1 MINITLPDGK
11 VLKYKSGI
19 KASEIASNIS
29 KSLSKEAMA
38 ASIDDK
44 LVDLSTEISTDSN
57 IKFITSKDKEGLAL
71 IRHDAAHLLAQSIKN
86 LFPKTQI
93 TIGPVIDHGF
103 YYDILP
109 ESPLSSIDLK
119 KIEKEMS
126 KLSSRN
132 IPITREVWNRAKAI
146 KFFKDMKEEFK
157 AEIISDLPGSGEI
170 SLYRQGDFIDLCRGP
185 HAPSTKFVKHFK
197 LMKLAGAYWRGDSNN
212 VMLQRIYGTAW
223 ATKQDL
229 DDYLY
234 MLEEAEKRDHRKIGK
249 QIDLF
254 HLQEEAP
261 GMVFWHD
268 KGWTAYRILKN
279 FIRVKIRANGYQ
291 EVNTP
296 ILVDKVLWEKSGHW
310 DKFRENM
317 FSVQDDEKIM
327 AMKPMNCPCHIEI
340 FKRDIRSYKD
350 LPIRMAEFGCC
361 HRNESSGSLHGLL
374 RVRGMTQDDAHIF
387 CTEDQITAETIAFTS
402 LLKEIYKD
410 LGFEE
415 ISIKFSDRPDVR
427 AGSDDI
433 WDKAEKSLKD
443 AIKAAGLPYE
453 LNKGEGAFYGPKLEF
468 VLTDALKREWQ
479 CGTLQVDFVLPERL
493 GAQYVSEDGS
503 KRTPVMLH
511 RAILG
516 TLERFMGILIEQYSG
531 AFPLWLAPVQAA
543 VLTLNNEV
551 DDYAIDLQNTLKSRN
566 FRSILDNS
574 NEKINY
580 KIRKHSLQKIPLL
593 LILGRDEKENS
604 TVTVRKLGSNEQFSY
619 SSIES
624 FIEYLQDK
632 EQTRSKDY

>member
-1 MINITLPDGK
+1 MIKVTLPDGK
-11 VLKYKSGI
+11 VLEYKAGI
-19 KASEIASNIS
+19 KASDIAADIS

-38 ASIDDK
+38 VSIDSK
-44 LVDLSTEISTDSN
+44 LVDLSTEISKNCT
-57 IKFITSKDKEGLAL
+57 IKFITAKDKEGLEI
-71 IRHDAAHLLAQSIKN
+71 IRHDAAHLLAQAIKN

-93 TIGPVIDHGF
+93 TIGPVIDNGF

-109 ESPLSSIDLK
+109 ESPLSSDDLK
-119 KIEKEMS
+119 KIEKEML
-126 KLSSRN
+126 KLSSGN
-132 IPITREVWNRAKAI
+132 IPITREVWDRNEAI
-146 KFFKDMKEEFK
+146 KLFKDMKEEFK
-157 AEIISDLPGSGEI
+157 AEIISDLPGTEEI

-185 HAPSTKFVKHFK
+185 HAPSTRFVKHFK
-197 LMKLAGAYWRGDSNN
+197 LMKIAGAYWRGDSNN

-229 DDYLY
+229 DDYLH

-249 QIDLF
+249 ALDLF

-268 KGWTAYRILKN
+268 KGWTVYRILQN
-279 FIRVKIRANGYQ
+279 YIREKIRANGYQ

-296 ILVDKVLWEKSGHW
+296 ILVDRVLWEKSGHW

-317 FSVQDDEKIM
+317 FSVQDDEKVM

-340 FKRDIRSYKD
+340 FKRDIRSYKE

-387 CTEDQITAETIAFTS
+387 CTEEQITSETIAFTE
-402 LLKEIYKD
+402 LLKEIYKE
-410 LGFEE
+410 LGFEG
-415 ISIKFSDRPDVR
+415 ISIKFSNRPDVR
-427 AGSDDI
+427 AGSDEV
-433 WDKAEKSLKD
+433 WDKAEDSLKK
-443 AIKAAGLPYE
+443 AIDAAGLPYE
-453 LNKGEGAFYGPKLEF
+453 INEGEGAFYGPKLEF
-468 VLTDALKREWQ
+468 VLKDALKREWQ
-479 CGTLQVDFVLPERL
+479 CGTFQVDFVLPERL
-493 GAQYVSEDGS
+493 GAQYVAEDGG
-503 KRTPVMLH
+503 KKTPVMLH

-551 DDYAIDLQNTLKSRN
+551 DDYATEIQNALKSRN

-580 KIRKHSLQKIPLL
+580 KIRKHSLQKVPLL
-593 LILGRDEKENS
+593 LVVGREEKQNRAI
-604 TVTVRKLGSNEQFSY
+604 TVRKLGSTEQFSY
-619 SSIES
+619 ESIES
-624 FIEYLQDK
+624 FIEYLK
-632 EQTRSKDY
+632 EKEKTRSTDY